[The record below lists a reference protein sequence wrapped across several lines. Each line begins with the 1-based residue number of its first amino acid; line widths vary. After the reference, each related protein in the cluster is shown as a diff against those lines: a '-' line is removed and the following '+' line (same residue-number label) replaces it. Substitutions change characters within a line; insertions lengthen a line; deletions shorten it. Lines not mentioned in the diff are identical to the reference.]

1 MPSRDIPGSITDM
14 AHYDFSDTPDGVPY
28 FNFIKTYSGWLH
40 GYCKQ
45 NISSKVDLLMLHYGK
60 MQFTE
65 LNKQLHYLYT
75 NSAVFFTKDD
85 CKETIRIFNKLL
97 YIKGWFYKY
106 IKKSTLKTPLLVN
119 NIDLQLEEFKDSD
132 KNVVTINCNKL
143 VYTFRISE
151 LLSIYRHSTTNLD
164 YDIPKPLLP
173 MNPYTNEQFT
183 LKQHYIIYDKLLDY
197 YCGLRRTLP
206 EHYIL
211 FKNSYFDTELFYK
224 KYYVFLMYKTIR
236 TTVKNMTLIEWLS
249 EMDRLCGGLDSH
261 CKICF
266 NKLKN
271 VRTIFKNVLE
281 LWLLNENDIWIFGCG
296 LNEYNRIA
304 KSNKQHFQQTH
315 YITHRLIKRA
325 GKSIHSI
332 NSHTV
337 STMNRFLTNFI

>member
-1 MPSRDIPGSITDM
+1 MSSRDTTGSITNIEQ
-14 AHYDFSDTPDGVPY
+14 YDFSNIPDGVPY

-45 NISSKVDLLMLHYGK
+45 NISSKVDLLIFCYSK
-60 MQFTE
+60 MKFIE
-65 LNKQLHYLYT
+65 LNTQLHYLYT
-75 NSAVFFTKDD
+75 ASAVFFTEDD
-85 CKETIRIFNKLL
+85 CKETVNIFNKLV
-97 YIKGWFYKY
+97 YIRSWLYKY
-106 IKKSTLKTPLLVN
+106 TKKSTLKTPLLVN

-132 KNVVTINCNKL
+132 KNVVTINCNKR

-206 EHYIL
+206 EHYML
-211 FKNSYFDTELFYK
+211 FKNSYFNTGLFYK

-236 TTVKNMTLIEWLS
+236 ATVKNMTLREWLF
-249 EMDRLCGGLDSH
+249 EMDRLCGVIKTH

-271 VRTIFKNVLE
+271 VRIIFANVLE
-281 LWLLNENDIWIFGCG
+281 LWLLNESDIWVFGCG
-296 LNEYNRIA
+296 LDEYKRIA
-304 KSNKQHFQQTH
+304 KSNKLYFKKKH

-337 STMNRFLTNFI
+337 NTMNRFLTNFI